1 VKLRS
6 TLAMIA
12 LLSHPVTLFAA
23 EPPFTERTVT
33 LTARDREIGEFLR
46 DFFAAAGQNATV
58 DPQVTG
64 KVNGRFDGKPEQI
77 WKQLAQAFNLV
88 AYSDGATTTV
98 YSAAQVQS
106 RSFSVPSGRS
116 DELAAKVE
124 GAGLLDGNN
133 RLRRAAPDLV
143 MATGVPRYLDQVEQL
158 AGSITRLQPTMGT
171 RQIAPPGTAYPRLV
185 ETGINTI
192 EPYELRVFYLRYA
205 RADDTTLNAGGRQI
219 RVPGVGATL
228 SRVMGDGA
236 VTGGI
241 TAGYSDI
248 AIRQSQPRLLGRGL
262 DSVAP
267 DASRSTPYDD
277 DEYLGIPPRPPAED
291 IRGQAGNGAQNLPQR
306 GPRIAIDPALNAVIV
321 RDRPENMPAYEGL
334 VQALDVR
341 PQIVELE
348 ATIIDLNVERLQ
360 ELGINWR
367 FRSEGFNSLF
377 GGDIVTRTGNPLTD
391 IANTGAAS
399 SGLSLGG
406 VIGSNREFIGRLSAL
421 AEKGAARI
429 VSRPQ
434 LVTLS
439 NVEAVFDRS
448 RTFYVRV
455 AGGRQVDLFN
465 VTAGTVLRVNPHV
478 LSENGRPRIRMVIG
492 VEDGSVLDSRVDRIP
507 VVERASVN
515 TQALINEGEGL
526 LLGGMTVNSDYDAES
541 GIPLLKDIPVL
552 GNLFKSQTKQRRR
565 IERLFLITPRLID
578 LDAVTPASASAGGTS
593 FGVSHQGSVPNAA
606 PLSSK
611 DLPTPNFGGV
621 Q

>member
-1 VKLRS
+1 MKLRS
-6 TLAMIA
+6 TLASFA
-12 LLSHPVTLFAA
+12 LLSQPLPSFAA
-23 EPPFTERTVT
+23 EPAFSTRTVT
-33 LTARDREIGEFLR
+33 LTARNREIGEFLR
-46 DFFAAAGQNATV
+46 EFFAASGQNVTI

-64 KVNGRFDGKPEQI
+64 KVNGKFEGDPDQI
-77 WKQLAQAFNLV
+77 WKRLAQAFNLV
-88 AYSDGATTTV
+88 AYSDGASTTV
-98 YSAAQVQS
+98 YSATQVQS
-106 RSFSVPSGRS
+106 RSVSVPAGRS
-116 DELAAKVE
+116 DELATKVR
-124 GAGLLDGNN
+124 GAGLMDTNN

-143 MATGVPRYLDQVEQL
+143 MASGVPRYLDQVEQMANSL
-158 AGSITRLQPTMGT
+158 TRLQPTMGT

-185 ETGINTI
+185 ESGVGTI

-236 VTGGI
+236 VAGGM
-241 TAGYSDI
+241 TAGYSDV
-248 AIRQSQPRLLGRGL
+248 AIRQSQPRLLGKGL

-277 DEYLGIPPRPPAED
+277 DEYLGIPPRPAVED
-291 IRGQAGNGAQNLPQR
+291 ARGEPRNLPQQ

-348 ATIIDLNVERLQ
+348 ATIIDLNVDRLQ

-367 FRSEGFNSLF
+367 FRSEGFNSVF
-377 GGDIVTRTGNPLTD
+377 GGDIVRRTGNPLTD
-391 IANTGAAS
+391 IANTGAAN

-406 VIGSNREFIGRLSAL
+406 VIGSNREFIGRISAL
-421 AEKGAARI
+421 AEKGAARV

-455 AGGRQVDLFN
+455 AGDRQVDLFN

-552 GNLFKSQTKQRRR
+552 GNLFKSTTKRRQR

-578 LDAVTPASASAGGTS
+578 LDAAAPATASAGGAA
-593 FGVSHQGSVPNAA
+593 FGVSHQGSTPLSAA
-606 PLSSK
+606 PSPA
-611 DLPTPNFGGV
+611 LPTPNFGEV
-621 Q
+621 K

>member
-1 VKLRS
+1 MTFPRRLTFQR
-6 TLAMIA
+6 AIA
-12 LLSHPVTLFAA
+12 LLTLASTGLTALPVSAA
-23 EPPFTERTVT
+23 EPAFSQAAVHIN
-33 LTARDREIGEFLR
+33 ARDREIGDFLR
-46 DFFAAAGQNATV
+46 EFFSAAGQRASV
-58 DPQVTG
+58 DPSVTG
-64 KVNGRFDGKPEQI
+64 KVNGQFDGKPAQI
-77 WKQLAQAFNLV
+77 WKRLAQAFNLV
-88 AYSDGATTTV
+88 AYSDGTLVTV
-98 YSAAQVQS
+98 YSATQVQS
-106 RSFSVPSGRS
+106 RSIAVPSGRA
-116 DELAAKVE
+116 EQVAANVQRS
-124 GAGLLDGNN
+124 GLSDGNN
-133 RLRRAAPDLV
+133 RVRRAAADLL
-143 MATGVPRYLDQVEQL
+143 MATGVPRYLEQVEQMSGSL
-158 AGSITRLQPTMGT
+158 AQVQTASGT
-171 RQIAPPGTAYPRLV
+171 RAIAPPGTASPRLV
-185 ETGINTI
+185 ETGVGTI
-192 EPYELRVFYLRYA
+192 DPYELRVFYLRYA
-205 RADDTTLNAGGRQI
+205 RADDTSLNAGGRQI

-228 SRVMGDGA
+228 SRVMGDGSP
-236 VTGGI
+236 VNGGLV
-241 TAGYSDI
+241 AGYGDVSV
-248 AIRQSQPRLLGRGL
+248 RQSQPRLLGKGL

-277 DEYLGIPPRPPAED
+277 DEYLGIPPRPPVED
-291 IRGQAGNGAQNLPQR
+291 AQAAPQHLSSR
-306 GPRIAIDPALNAVIV
+306 GPRIAIDPTLNAVIV

-348 ATIIDLNVERLQ
+348 ATIIDLNIDRLQ

-367 FRSEGFNSLF
+367 FRSEGFSSVF
-377 GGDIVTRTGNPLTD
+377 GGDIVQRTGNALTD
-391 IANTGAAS
+391 IARTGAAN

-406 VIGSNREFIGRLSAL
+406 VIGSNREFIGRVQAL
-421 AEKGAARI
+421 AEKGAARV

-455 AGGRQVDLFN
+455 AGDRQVDLFN

-552 GNLFKSQTKQRRR
+552 GNLFKSTTKRRQR

-578 LDAVTPASASAGGTS
+578 LDAAANAATPSGTS
-593 FGVSHQGSVPNAA
+593 FGVSHQGSVPAA
-606 PLSSK
+606 A
-611 DLPTPNFGGV
+611 GV

>member
-1 VKLRS
+1 MKLRS
-6 TLAMIA
+6 TLVSLV
-12 LLSHPVTLFAA
+12 LLNQPLPAFAA
-23 EPPFTERTVT
+23 EPPFTQRTVM
-33 LTARDREIGEFLR
+33 LTARDREIGEFVR
-46 DFFAAAGQNATV
+46 EFFAASGQNATV

-64 KVNGRFDGKPEQI
+64 KVNGKFEGPPAQI
-77 WKQLAQAFNLV
+77 WKRLAQAFNLV
-88 AYSDGATTTV
+88 AYSDGAVTTV
-98 YSAAQVQS
+98 YNAAQVQS
-106 RSFSVPSGRS
+106 RSVPVPSGRA
-116 DELAAKVE
+116 DELASKVQA
-124 GAGLLDGNN
+124 AGLLDAHN

-143 MATGVPRYLDQVEQL
+143 MATGVPRYLDQVQQL
-158 AGSITRLQPTMGT
+158 AGSITRLQPTPGT

-185 ETGINTI
+185 ETGVSTI
-192 EPYELRVFYLRYA
+192 EPYELRVFYLHYA

-241 TAGYSDI
+241 TAGYSDV

-277 DEYLGIPPRPPAED
+277 DEYLGIPPRPPIEQVHDAP
-291 IRGQAGNGAQNLPQR
+291 QNLPQR

-367 FRSEGFNSLF
+367 FRSEGFNALF
-377 GGDIVTRTGNPLTD
+377 GGDIVTRTGNPITD
-391 IANTGAAS
+391 IANTGAAN

-421 AEKGAARI
+421 AEKGAARV

-455 AGGRQVDLFN
+455 AGDRQVDLFN

-578 LDAVTPASASAGGTS
+578 LDAVAPTSGASSGTAL
-593 FGVSHQGSVPNAA
+593 GVSHQGSVSSSQ
-606 PLSSK
+606 PL
-611 DLPTPNFGGV
+611 PVPNFGEV
-621 Q
+621 K

>member
-1 VKLRS
+1 MKLRS
-6 TLAMIA
+6 TLVSIV
-12 LLSHPVTLFAA
+12 LLNQPLPAIAA
-23 EPPFTERTVT
+23 EPPFTQRTVM
-33 LTARDREIGEFLR
+33 LTARDREIGEFVR
-46 DFFAAAGQNATV
+46 EFFAASGQNATV

-64 KVNGRFDGKPEQI
+64 KVNGKFEGPPAQI
-77 WKQLAQAFNLV
+77 WKRLAQAFNLV
-88 AYSDGATTTV
+88 AYSDGAVTTV

-106 RSFSVPSGRS
+106 RSVPVPSGRA
-116 DELAAKVE
+116 DELASKVQA
-124 GAGLLDGNN
+124 AGLLDAHN

-143 MATGVPRYLDQVEQL
+143 MATGVPRYLDQVQQL
-158 AGSITRLQPTMGT
+158 AGSITRLQPTPGT

-185 ETGINTI
+185 ETGVSTI

-241 TAGYSDI
+241 TAGYSDV

-277 DEYLGIPPRPPAED
+277 DEYLGIPPRPPIEQVHDAP
-291 IRGQAGNGAQNLPQR
+291 QNLPQR

-367 FRSEGFNSLF
+367 FRSEGFNALF
-377 GGDIVTRTGNPLTD
+377 GGDIVTRTGNPITD
-391 IANTGAAS
+391 IANTGAAN

-421 AEKGAARI
+421 AEKGAARV

-455 AGGRQVDLFN
+455 AGDRQVDLFN

-578 LDAVTPASASAGGTS
+578 LDAVAPAS
-593 FGVSHQGSVPNAA
+593 
-606 PLSSK
+606 
-611 DLPTPNFGGV
+611 
-621 Q
+621 

>member
-1 VKLRS
+1 MKLRS
-6 TLAMIA
+6 TFAMLAILGQPFPAM
-12 LLSHPVTLFAA
+12 AA
-23 EPPFTERTVT
+23 QPAFTDRTVA

-46 DFFAAAGQNATV
+46 EFFAAAGQNATV

-64 KVNGRFDGKPEQI
+64 KVNGKFDGKPDQI
-77 WKQLAQAFNLV
+77 WKRLAQAFNLV
-88 AYSDGATTTV
+88 AYSDGAVTTV

-106 RSFSVPSGRS
+106 RSVSVPAGRS
-116 DELAAKVE
+116 GELASKVQ
-124 GAGLLDGNN
+124 GAGLLDANN
-133 RLRRAAPDLV
+133 RLRSAAPDLV
-143 MATGVPRYLDQVEQL
+143 MATGVPRYLEQVEQL
-158 AGSITRLQPTMGT
+158 ASSLTRLQPSMGT
-171 RQIAPPGTAYPRLV
+171 REIAPPGTAYPRLV
-185 ETGINTI
+185 ETGVNTI

-205 RADDTTLNAGGRQI
+205 RADDTTLNAGGRQV
-219 RVPGVGATL
+219 RVPGVGSTL

-241 TAGYSDI
+241 TAGYSDV
-248 AIRQSQPRLLGRGL
+248 AIRQSQPRLLGKGL

-277 DEYLGIPPRPPAED
+277 DEYLGIPPRQPVED
-291 IRGQAGNGAQNLPQR
+291 ARGQQQQGPSRQ

-348 ATIIDLNVERLQ
+348 ATIIDLNVDRLQ

-367 FRSEGFNSLF
+367 FRSEGFNSVF
-377 GGDIVTRTGNPLTD
+377 GGDIVQRTGNPLTD
-391 IANTGAAS
+391 IANSGVAN

-406 VIGSNREFIGRLSAL
+406 VIGSNREFIGRISAL

-455 AGGRQVDLFN
+455 AGDRQVDLFN

-526 LLGGMTVNSDYDAES
+526 LLGGMTVNSDYDSES

-552 GNLFKSQTKQRRR
+552 GNLFKSTTKRRQR

-578 LDAVTPASASAGGTS
+578 LDAAAPASAAAGGAA
-593 FGVSHQGSVPNAA
+593 FGVSHQGTA
-606 PLSSK
+606 PIA
-611 DLPTPNFGGV
+611 LPTPTFGGA